1 MTQTAPR
8 EGEMTMTNSDMERK
22 RALLKALAAELG
34 VRLKDETS
42 GERGAKFRAERFKV
56 LAETAEE
63 FENVM
68 QGSTPEDYDI
78 EAEAFVDDYWN
89 NHLDRTKKSNK
100 GGARK
105 GFTDIIKCG
114 RGAGLILK
122 GLQARHDHW
131 QAYHDHLEP
140 TESPPERARRHA
152 LARRY
157 LQQRVSKK
165 HLGRPHRIINGID
178 IRALPGGS
186 PLESYVSA
194 VARYFLDYGERV
206 LTDEFLDAML
216 DNGGPLNSR
225 GEAFG
230 VVSDLIEQCEAILES
245 GNLPSPELS
254 LVRKALKALRGAA

>member
-1 MTQTAPR
+1 MS
-8 EGEMTMTNSDMERK
+8 MTNSDMERK

-34 VRLKDETS
+34 VRLKDATT

-56 LAETAEE
+56 LAETAEK

-68 QGSTPEDYDI
+68 HGSTTEDYNI
-78 EAEAFVDDYWN
+78 EAEKLVDDYWN
-89 NHLDRTKKSNK
+89 NHLDRTEKSNK

-105 GFTDIIKCG
+105 GYRDIIKCG

-131 QAYHDHLEP
+131 QVYYDHLEP
-140 TESPPERARRHA
+140 TESPTERARRRA

-157 LQQRVSKK
+157 LQQRDAKK
-165 HLGRPHRIINGID
+165 YLGRPHRIVDGIV
-178 IRALPGGS
+178 IHALSGGS
-186 PLESYVSA
+186 PLDSCFAA
-194 VARYFLDYGERV
+194 VARYFLDNGERV

-216 DNGGPLNSR
+216 DNGGPLNSV
-225 GEAFG
+225 GQASG

-245 GNLPSPELS
+245 GNLPSSELS